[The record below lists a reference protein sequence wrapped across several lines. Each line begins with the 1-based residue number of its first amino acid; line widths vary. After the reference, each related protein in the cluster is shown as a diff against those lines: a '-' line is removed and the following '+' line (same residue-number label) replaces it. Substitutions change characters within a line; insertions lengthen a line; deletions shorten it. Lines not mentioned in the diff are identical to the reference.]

1 MSSSKVSVVVRNI
14 LEFSVF
20 LKKGVKVVQMVSA
33 SPVPPTELSLNME
46 VALGTE
52 TIWKPMSVTA
62 HQEKL
67 LDKLNL
73 DGLSNWTPQNVAMAK
88 ELVLAFHNIFVL
100 DGNKLSCMSAI
111 EHVICINDSEP
122 FKE

>member
-1 MSSSKVSVVVRNI
+1 
-14 LEFSVF
+14 
-20 LKKGVKVVQMVSA
+20 MVSA
-33 SPVPPTELSLNME
+33 SPVPPAELSLKME

-52 TIWKPMSVTA
+52 TIWKPMCVTA

-73 DGLSNWTPQNVAMAK
+73 DSLSNWTPQNVAVAK

-100 DGNKLSCMSAI
+100 DGNKLGCMSAI
-111 EHVICINDSEP
+111 EHIICINDSEP